1 MTDPGAMRHRV
12 AIQQRQPVLDAA
24 GQKTGLWNEI
34 ATRWAKLEATPG
46 REVFASSERQGRLPV
61 LWRLRRDSITKTI
74 TPDMRLVWDSKVY
87 EIKSAF
93 DPSGMN
99 VEILLTTELLDG
111 VTP

>member
-1 MTDPGAMRHRV
+1 MRHRV
-12 AIQQRQPVLDAA
+12 AIQQRSPSLDSA
-24 GQKTGLWNEI
+24 GQKTGTWLEI
-34 ATRWAKLEATPG
+34 ASRWAKLEATPG

-61 LWRLRRDSITKTI
+61 LWRLRRDSTTKTI

-111 VTP
+111 VVP